1 MPAIIVRLTV
11 IPLHQAVL
19 EQNVAA
25 AVKERVAVA
34 ISPLHVAVYL
44 AVTRNRVKKI
54 NPSQANQNQ

>member
-34 ISPLHVAVYL
+34 ISPLHVPVYL
-44 AVTRNRVKKI
+44 AVTRVKKI